1 MRFSIGRGFFGAAL
15 ALGALSLA
23 PPAVAQ
29 QTAAVQGM
37 ITDIASG
44 APIADARVTI
54 VGTVLQSTTN
64 VLGNYRITGIPAGNV
79 SVQVRRIGYK
89 TLTAAVTLAEGQEFT
104 GNYALNASVV
114 QLEEIVVT
122 GTAGD
127 QRARSQA
134 AQVAVLDVAGL
145 RQGQPTPPAPRGF
158 QARIPRVFVT
168 PGTGSSRASTPSPA
182 RGAASVSPRK
192 Q

>member
-134 AQVAVLDVAGL
+134 AQVAVLDVAGS
-145 RQGQPTPPAPRGF
+145 RQGRPTPTRAGGFPSRLSRGSLTPASR
-158 QARIPRVFVT
+158 T
-168 PGTGSSRASTPSPA
+168 SS
-182 RGAASVSPRK
+182 AATH
-192 Q
+192 